1 MHVQRHAGNGVKTGL
16 RVVSHTR
23 AIMEGIA
30 SLVAEHAI
38 DGAEIAEIVHGTT
51 VASNALLERKGAR
64 TGLIGTQGFR
74 DILEIA
80 YERRYDKYGLHIEKP
95 YTFVPRERVAT
106 VSERVTATG
115 QILDPLDFIRLVEP
129 GPRGGGILAAGVARS
144 R

>member
-1 MHVQRHAGNGVKTGL
+1 MTAKVLKAA
-16 RVVSHTR
+16 SHM
-23 AIMEGIA
+23 MEAALADLI
-30 SLVAEHAI
+30 
-38 DGAEIAEIVHGTT
+38 GAVIHGTT
-51 VASNALLERKGAR
+51 LATNALIERRGA
-64 TGLIGTQGFR
+64 TVGAIVTEGFR